1 MAVYTPFLAKYFIP
15 PPQVTQFLEGP
26 NPPLFNKGG
35 GGVPTKTSVIQNHN
49 TNILK
54 DPVASTAKECSCW
67 QNSNC
72 PLAEKCLSECLLY
85 NAQVNRSD
93 INQTKN
99 HYGTCKKS
107 FQRALQQSYCFF

>member
-1 MAVYTPFLAKYFIP
+1 MAVYPPFLAKYFIP
-15 PPQVTQFLEGP
+15 PKWLNFWKVLPP
-26 NPPLFNKGG
+26 PPPLIR
-35 GGVPTKTSVIQNHN
+35 GGVPTKASVIQNYN

-54 DPVASTAKECSCW
+54 DPVASTAKQCSCW

-85 NAQVNRSD
+85 HAQVNRSD

-99 HYGTCKKS
+99 HYGTCKKN
-107 FQRALQQSYCFF
+107 FQRALQQTYYFF